1 MTPVVWGPVSW
12 LVDPP
17 DQETVDHLIAEHAH
31 QLWFADVSAYWDA
44 VQAGNRAVDGD
55 DMAALAI
62 HYIERDRARVA
73 QSRAAAGSV
82 RRGKWDAVRGEAL
95 DLAVKITARR
105 RDLTLSAVADL
116 VLVRLSDDHDEL
128 PDKRTV
134 LRWMKKV

>member
-17 DQETVDHLIAEHAH
+17 DQETVDRLIAEHAH
-31 QLWFADVSAYWDA
+31 QLGFADVSAYWDA
-44 VQAGNRAVDGD
+44 VQAGNLASEGD
-55 DMAALAI
+55 DMAALAMR
-62 HYIERDRARVA
+62 YIRRDIARVA

-95 DLAVKITARR
+95 DIAARIMARR
-105 RDLTLSAVADL
+105 SNLSESAVADL
-116 VLVRLSDDHDEL
+116 VLARLSEEHGDL

-134 LRWMKKV
+134 IRWMKKV